1 MCNYK
6 DYTEN
11 DFGMSSSANSYPE
24 EETDAAIML
33 SNAITGGLTLSKI
46 CRLKTDVGEAG
57 LDTFSTK
64 NYYRRNIRTVHN
76 RKLREGEQHPRKSI
90 LSAPYSREPRHPKNP
105 ITSRAYFYILF
116 HPRKPILL
124 RIRKDGNLCLT

>member
-1 MCNYK
+1 MCNYI
-6 DYTEN
+6 DYTEK
-11 DFGMSSSANSYPE
+11 DFDMSSSANLYHE
-24 EETDAAIML
+24 DETDVAIML
-33 SNAITGGLTLSKI
+33 SDAVTGGLTLSKI

-90 LSAPYSREPRHPKNP
+90 LFAPYRHPKNP
-105 ITSRAYFYILF
+105 ITNRDYFYILF